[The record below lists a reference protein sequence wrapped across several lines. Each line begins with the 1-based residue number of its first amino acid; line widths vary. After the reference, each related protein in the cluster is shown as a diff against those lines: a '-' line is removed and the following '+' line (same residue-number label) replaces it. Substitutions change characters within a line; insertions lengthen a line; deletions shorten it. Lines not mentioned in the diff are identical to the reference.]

1 MPLLVFHQHKKAK
14 DLRCFPVVSN
24 SFFFI
29 SKSINENLSLQGKI
43 YTLWYER
50 IYLDITVCI
59 LNYRT
64 ETEVLSL

>member
-1 MPLLVFHQHKKAK
+1 MPLLVFHQHKKSQRLK
-14 DLRCFPVVSN
+14 MFSSCFQPP
-24 SFFFI
+24 FFF
-29 SKSINENLSLQGKI
+29 SKSINENFGLQGKI

-50 IYLDITVCI
+50 IYLDITVRI

>member
-1 MPLLVFHQHKKAK
+1 MFSS
-14 DLRCFPVVSN
+14 CFQPP
-24 SFFFI
+24 FFFF
-29 SKSINENLSLQGKI
+29 KSINENFGLQGKI

-50 IYLDITVCI
+50 IYLDITVRI